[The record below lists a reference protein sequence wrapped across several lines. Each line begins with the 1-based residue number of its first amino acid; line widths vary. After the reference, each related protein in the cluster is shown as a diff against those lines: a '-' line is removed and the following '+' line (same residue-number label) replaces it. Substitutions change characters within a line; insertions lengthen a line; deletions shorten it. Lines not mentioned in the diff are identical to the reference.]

1 MNIPCTLVAVLVA
14 SSLLANGDLTVL
26 SLSADENAESR
37 WSSSMESDIKTRV
50 AALDLPFKPYYDQ
63 EIADYIK
70 DYAAT
75 GYRETEKMLGATSL
89 FFPVFEHE
97 LQLKNL
103 PDALKYL
110 PIVETG
116 LQNDAV
122 SHAGA
127 AGLWQFVPTTARQ
140 YKLKV
145 NSQVDER
152 FDVYRASAAAAEL
165 LSRLYAQYKDWRLV
179 LAAYNCGPVRVNQA
193 IQEAGCRTYSEVKEH
208 LPLETRQYLPR
219 YIAAAYIA
227 ANYHYHDLQPE
238 YPDSRLTQLRVT
250 PVFNAI
256 SLGDVAFHTDL
267 DIALVKQLNPAF
279 KNDLIP
285 SSETGHLLV
294 LPAKEMKKFKGY
306 LQMINGGKKLDPV
319 LLYPGYHVKE
329 YIVQPGDSIESL
341 AKTYKCEVQQ
351 IMDWNSLK
359 KAEVY
364 VLQEVRLF
372 LADASPLNRP

>member
-14 SSLLANGDLTVL
+14 SKLLANGNLTKL
-26 SLSADENAESR
+26 SLSADAATESR

-63 EIADYIK
+63 EVADYIK

-75 GYRETEKMLGATSL
+75 GYRETEKMLGLSSL

-97 LQLKNL
+97 LEIQSL

-110 PIVETG
+110 TIVETG

-127 AGLWQFVPTTARQ
+127 AGLWQFVASTARQ
-140 YKLKV
+140 YKLQV

-152 FDVYRASAAAAEL
+152 FDVYRSSAAAAEL
-165 LSRLYAQYKDWRLV
+165 LSRLYTQYKDWRLV
-179 LAAYNCGPVRVNQA
+179 LAAYNCGPVKVNQA
-193 IQEAGCRTYSEVKEH
+193 IQEAGCRNYAEVKEH

-219 YIAAAYIA
+219 YIAAAYIV

-250 PVFNAI
+250 PIFNAI
-256 SLGDVAFHTDL
+256 SLGDVAFHSGL
-267 DIALVKQLNPAF
+267 DIELVKQLNPAF
-279 KNDLIP
+279 KNDMIP
-285 SSETGHLLV
+285 ASETGHLLV
-294 LPAKEMKKFKGY
+294 LPAKEMKKLKTY
-306 LQMINGGKKLDPV
+306 LQMMRGGQKLDPV

-329 YIVQPGDSIESL
+329 HIVQPGESMESL
-341 AKTYKCEVQQ
+341 SQKYQCEVPQ
-351 IMDWNSLK
+351 IMDWNGLK

-364 VLQEVRLF
+364 VLQELRLF